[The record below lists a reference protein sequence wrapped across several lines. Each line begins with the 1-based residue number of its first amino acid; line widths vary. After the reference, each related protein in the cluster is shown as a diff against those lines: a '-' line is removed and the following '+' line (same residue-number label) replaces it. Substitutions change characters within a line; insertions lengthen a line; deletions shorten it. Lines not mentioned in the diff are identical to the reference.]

1 MKINKLLI
9 ATHNQGKFKESQVK
23 LSKDLGIEIV
33 SLADLGIIEDY
44 KETGQTYEENAMAKA
59 KFYYNLSKIPTMAD
73 DSGLSVEALGGEPGV
88 HSRTWPGYTA
98 TDEELLQMLLDKMK
112 DVPAEKRSAKFVTVV
127 AFYDGQEE
135 LIARGE
141 QLGTIASQLICK
153 MDKGLPYSA
162 VFYPDGYD
170 KVFSELTIDQK
181 NAISHRGRALEQII
195 KQLK

>member
-33 SLADLGIIEDY
+33 SLVDLGIREDY
-44 KETGQTYEENAMAKA
+44 EETGQTYEENAIAKA
-59 KFYYNLSKIPTMAD
+59 KFYYNLSKIPTIAD
-73 DSGLSVEALGGEPGV
+73 DSGLSVDALCGEPGV

-112 DVPAEKRSAKFVTVV
+112 DIPKQKRSAKFVTVI

-135 LIARGE
+135 LIAKGE
-141 QLGTIASQLICK
+141 EAGVIAKNQISK

-162 VFYPDGYD
+162 VFYPNGYN
-170 KVFSELTIDQK
+170 KVFSQLSIEEK
-181 NAISHRGRALEQII
+181 NAISHRGKALNKII
-195 KQLK
+195 KYLK